1 MLLTRWICYV
11 LALWKLSLQLTFFC
25 TAKIILLYPEPL
37 QLIND
42 INDAIMPLNESDLL
56 HAILYGNK
64 NFDNMNISIL
74 TAKTL
79 KGLIKLLDFS
89 PYCLQMISKVSF
101 LYCFVLHIYLF
112 YFNVYLLICK
122 IRSSLL

>member
-101 LYCFVLHIYLF
+101 LYCFVLYIYTFF
-112 YFNVYLLICK
+112 YFNV
-122 IRSSLL
+122 